1 MQFLTRSYITAGML
15 FAVAPVLGAQTAGQ
29 TAASP
34 QDQFARYTTPG
45 QCEQAAIR
53 LTSQYWRDK
62 RPDTV
67 VYAPAT
73 DSVPT
78 PVVQAARKCAARFS
92 VESAKEREL
101 LDLAQ
106 LYILGNQDSLAHAA
120 IKRLLATSREQETV
134 QRGWTISQ
142 IAGTFLSAAPRRLTE
157 ATQYLAQLEAL
168 GKPVATWRMFT
179 QTSFA
184 RHYMSVNDLAS
195 AVTAGKAAIA
205 ASADQPQ
212 NDRIDWAYS
221 ILSAYAS
228 LADPTSVTEGG
239 PAALAILDQMGT
251 AVEPLRPA
259 GTKDLEQLMYNVKV
273 SRVPY
278 TLFGTTGKPLTAD
291 HWYNTKAGDTT
302 FPKSGVAT
310 LIVFG
315 FHACSG
321 GCYPTYAT
329 LNRLHNQFGSRGLQ
343 IVLVGGTSGYYRNRL
358 AVPAA
363 ESDSAG
369 KYFGEFLKLPAAIAI
384 DETEFSKRHD
394 GRRVNAPTE
403 NARNY
408 SKGRSA
414 VLVGKDGQVKLVVN
428 ALPQREETLKA
439 VIEAA
444 IK

>member
-1 MQFLTRSYITAGML
+1 MQFLTRSFITAGML
-15 FAVAPVLGAQTAGQ
+15 FAVAPVLGAQTAGPPG
-29 TAASP
+29 ASS

-67 VYAPAT
+67 IYAPAT
-73 DSVPT
+73 DSVPAS
-78 PVVQAARKCAARFS
+78 VVQAARQCAARFS
-92 VESAKEREL
+92 IESAKEREL

-120 IKRLLATSREQETV
+120 IKRLLATTREQETV

-179 QTSFA
+179 QSSFA

-195 AVTAGKAAIA
+195 AVTAGKAAVA
-205 ASADQPQ
+205 ANSELPQ
-212 NDRIDWAYS
+212 NDRIDWVYS
-221 ILSAYAS
+221 IMGAYGS
-228 LADPTSVTEGG
+228 LADPLSVVEGG
-239 PAALAILDQMGT
+239 PASLALLDTMST
-251 AVEPLRPA
+251 DVEQLRPA
-259 GTKDLEQLMYNVKV
+259 GSEDLQRLMYNVKA
-273 SRVPY
+273 SRSPY
-278 TLFGTTGKPLTAD
+278 LLFGTTGKPLTAD
-291 HWYNTKAGDTT
+291 HWYNTKAGDQT
-302 FPKSGVAT
+302 FPKAGVAT

-315 FHACSG
+315 HHACSG
-321 GCYPTYAT
+321 NCYPTYAT
-329 LNRLHNQFGSRGLQ
+329 LNRLHSQFGSRGLQ

-369 KYFGEFLKLPAAIAI
+369 KYFEGFLKLPAVIAMN
-384 DETEFSKRHD
+384 ETEFSKRHD
-394 GRRVNAPTE
+394 GRRQNAVSE

-408 SKGRSA
+408 SRGRSA

-428 ALPQREETLKA
+428 AVPQREETLKA

-444 IK
+444 LK